1 MKEQEFTLNI
11 VRVREVNVP
20 TKSYAAAGFD
30 FYMPTKPKITT
41 NTLYTQANNHLFS
54 NILP

>member
-30 FYMPTKPKITT
+30 FYMPTNLNITD
-41 NTLYTQANNHLFS
+41 YKKY
-54 NILP
+54 